1 MYIRKSSNYFC
12 VNRLMRLLFF
22 LNYFFVVVDR
32 LMKLLTGRSFL
43 GRYEDSDD
51 LFFAC
56 EFRDKVSLL
65 KDSDNKQSS
74 EPFQRGVRR
83 GSV

>member
-1 MYIRKSSNYFC
+1 
-12 VNRLMRLLFF
+12 
-22 LNYFFVVVDR
+22 
-32 LMKLLTGRSFL
+32 MKLLFDRSFL

-83 GSV
+83 GSVWRHTARRSLSLSLQTVRDLKHNASSVL

>member
-1 MYIRKSSNYFC
+1 
-12 VNRLMRLLFF
+12 
-22 LNYFFVVVDR
+22 
-32 LMKLLTGRSFL
+32 MKLLTGRSFL

>member
-1 MYIRKSSNYFC
+1 MKS
-12 VNRLMRLLFF
+12 
-22 LNYFFVVVDR
+22 
-32 LMKLLTGRSFL
+32 LTGCSFP
-43 GRYEDSDD
+43 GRYKDSDD

-65 KDSDNKQSS
+65 KDNDNKQSS
-74 EPFQRGVRR
+74 EPLQRGVLR